1 MEHRIVQVRAWCFFE
16 SLEMRASDPNEL
28 ACCYASWPW
37 VLDFVSCPNWISDND
52 RNSKQKPSVTTWLH
66 CHDPMYSG
74 LHIYISWI
82 ATLRAISISTHSYPP
97 CHHSIHDKKVAYNM
111 LYIYIYIYIFEC
123 EIEKGPLDGWDG
135 DLSLTIM
142 LRTKSIE
149 RKFKKKYIFLILIV
163 IIHLWSCKKKK
174 KRQT

>member
-1 MEHRIVQVRAWCFFE
+1 
-16 SLEMRASDPNEL
+16 
-28 ACCYASWPW
+28 
-37 VLDFVSCPNWISDND
+37 
-52 RNSKQKPSVTTWLH
+52 
-66 CHDPMYSG
+66 
-74 LHIYISWI
+74 
-82 ATLRAISISTHSYPP
+82 
-97 CHHSIHDKKVAYNM
+97 M

-174 KRQT
+174 KTDLLLITEDGNWIRTFFLSRNKKS